1 MSIVDNG
8 KLKKDIYL
16 NKSVLDNNFYNKTK
30 TSANFFENDR
40 NLSIMPH
47 LENYFL
53 GIQYLYLDAGRKFFD
68 ENKEKINQMI
78 KLCESKGYS
87 SRIYHGVTNSKKIN
101 ENNWD
106 VDASEI
112 ITVPKIVD
120 VLKILNEEK
129 IANINFNIKGIS

>member
-1 MSIVDNG
+1 MNN
-8 KLKKDIYL
+8 IY
-16 NKSVLDNNFYNKTK
+16 NYTK
-30 TSANFFENDR
+30 QD
-40 NLSIMPH
+40 

-129 IANINFNIKGIS
+129 IANIKFNIKGIS